1 MFLTR
6 PAKLARL
13 RYEVEIMPEINRRVN
28 RLRRHKRVRRHV
40 IGTAERPRLNVF
52 RSLNHIYAQVIDDGE
67 GHTLVSASTVDPEM
81 QKQLKDLT
89 KTDQARVVGKVLAE
103 RALSQGVKQ
112 VVFDRGGY
120 KYHGRVKAL
129 ADAARESGLEF

>member
-1 MFLTR
+1 
-6 PAKLARL
+6 
-13 RYEVEIMPEINRRVN
+13 MPEIDRRVN
-28 RLRRHKRVRRHV
+28 RLRRHRRVRRHV

-67 GHTLVSASTVDPEM
+67 GHTLLSASTVDPEV
-81 QKQLKDLT
+81 QKQLDGLT
-89 KTDQARVVGKVLAE
+89 KIEQARVVGKVLAE
-103 RALSQGVKQ
+103 RALGQGVKH

-129 ADAARESGLEF
+129 ADAAREGGLEF